1 MTTRECNPGA
11 ERMRFSAQELLVRG
25 RAAEPDAAEFEQG
38 CYSMLTANRN
48 GAVMVDFRK
57 RTGDSIALPYSYLTE
72 ASFNAS
78 AGILL
83 RFVGHDVRIAGR
95 NLRAL
100 FDSLMWHKVTWIRET
115 QEGSIADERPEV
127 ISIGIQ
133 ERP

>member
-1 MTTRECNPGA
+1 
-11 ERMRFSAQELLVRG
+11 MRFSVQELLVRDG
-25 RAAEPDAAEFEQG
+25 KAESELQEFDQG
-38 CYSMLTANRN
+38 CYSMLTANRS
-48 GAVMVDFRK
+48 GAVMVDFRV

-72 ASFNAS
+72 AKFNAS
-78 AGILL
+78 SGILL

-100 FDSLMWHKVTWIRET
+100 FDSLREHKVTWIRET
-115 QEGSIADERPEV
+115 QEGSVADERPEV